1 METPQIVQEKVY
13 PLGTRIFFYEGTG
26 IGAIVT
32 LGKGSRE
39 YVEENQN
46 ALSDLIAQAPDPAN
60 VYFVYHMQKLS
71 TLSPWLRQNTARVL
85 RDLPP
90 QTRLYVGMLLSNS
103 LVSALMQAFLNSMGD
118 AARKRLSYR
127 IFYQEAEAV
136 QWLLEEQAKHS
147 ASAQ

>member
-1 METPQIVQEKVY
+1 
-13 PLGTRIFFYEGTG
+13 
-26 IGAIVT
+26 
-32 LGKGSRE
+32 
-39 YVEENQN
+39 
-46 ALSDLIAQAPDPAN
+46 
-60 VYFVYHMQKLS
+60 MQKLS

>member
-13 PLGTRIFFYEGTG
+13 PFGTRTFLYEGTS

-39 YVEENQN
+39 YAEENQK
-46 ALSDLIAQAPDPAN
+46 ALFDLIAQSPDPNN
-60 VYFVYHMQKLS
+60 VYFVYHMQRLS
-71 TLSPWLRQNTARVL
+71 TLSPWLRQNAARVL
-85 RDLPP
+85 KDLPP
-90 QTRLYVGMLLSNS
+90 QTRLHVGILLSNS

-127 IFYQEAEAV
+127 IFQRELDAF
-136 QWLLEEQAKHS
+136 QWLLDEQARHS
-147 ASAQ
+147 VSTS